1 VIGIAVLGAIV
12 ANVSSVAPGAT
23 AEAHV
28 TAATDGVAAAYWT
41 GAGVMAL
48 MALVAY
54 RFVHRRSD
62 H

>member
-1 VIGIAVLGAIV
+1 VLGAIV

-28 TAATDGVAAAYWT
+28 TAATDGVAAAYWA
-41 GAGVMAL
+41 GAGMMAV

-54 RFVHRRSD
+54 RFVQRRNVL
-62 H
+62 